1 MVDAED
7 TYKLLHEHAT
17 NSQNKSNKIER
28 SKSMPSLTRRKR
40 ERISTKCSSPV
51 PNQHIHLRPP
61 YRPLWSS
68 RQDVPAH
75 HNHNHHQEK
84 TYLGTRRLLE
94 SRSGLP
100 EGSSDDGL
108 RTHGGDVVGGK
119 WKQTNS
125 LVCPSKRSLSLN
137 FRRIEDRRR
146 IPRSLFLRRIII
158 FVRQSPLPA

>member
-1 MVDAED
+1 MATKDDVYT
-7 TYKLLHEHAT
+7 TYVHIVK
-17 NSQNKSNKIER
+17 SQNKPNVVER

-40 ERISTKCSSPV
+40 ERISTTYSWPV
-51 PNQHIHLRPP
+51 PNQNIHLRPP

-75 HNHNHHQEK
+75 HNHHRHQEK

-108 RTHGGDVVGGK
+108 RTHGGDQML
-119 WKQTNS
+119 WKMETTNIS
-125 LVCPSKRSLSLN
+125 VCPSTASTSEGSTRLRSCM
-137 FRRIEDRRR
+137 I
-146 IPRSLFLRRIII
+146 FL
-158 FVRQSPLPA
+158 RQSPLHDMIWLPLE